1 MYSKFFK
8 RWIDIVLCLLVCPIV
23 LLVIIVFA
31 PFIYFED
38 KGSIFYKA
46 KRRGQYGTVFNMLK
60 LRTMKV
66 NAPDIRNED
75 NSTFNSENDPRV
87 TKVGRVL
94 RKTSLDE
101 FPQFLNVIKGD
112 MSLIGPRPVMTDKPL
127 SEYDQV
133 RIDRLKVKPGI
144 TGLSQAYYRNS
155 ISQEEKMKIDAEYA
169 NTVTFVLDIKII
181 FKTLKTVLLKENI
194 YIE

>member
-1 MYSKFFK
+1 MYSKFLK
-8 RWIDIVLCLLVCPIV
+8 RLIDIILSLLVCPIV
-23 LLVIIVFA
+23 LLVIVVFS
-31 PFIYFED
+31 PFIYYED

-75 NSTFNSENDPRV
+75 NSTYNSENDPRV
-87 TKVGRVL
+87 TKVGRIL

-133 RIDRLKVKPGI
+133 RMDRLKVKPGI

-169 NTVTFVLDIKII
+169 NTVSFVLDIKII